1 VLNAINTLGTV
12 LEQNK
17 GEITM
22 LKKIAAL
29 AVLAAFSA
37 SPALA
42 DGCAAKLKALDAKI
56 LGAYTKMKPAQFDR
70 VTAARDRMAEACSA
84 FDGNKASVAEAELN
98 AELAGK
104 PVDMNADK
112 TKGKKMAAKAEKKA
126 AAPAAA
132 APAKK

>member
-1 VLNAINTLGTV
+1 VLNAINNSGTV

-22 LKKIAAL
+22 MKKIAAL

-37 SPALA
+37 TPALA
-42 DGCAAKLKALDAKI
+42 DGCAVKLKALDGKI
-56 LGAYTKMKPAQFDR
+56 LGAYTKMKPAQFER
-70 VTAARDRMAEACSA
+70 VTAARDKMADACAA
-84 FDGNKASVAEAELN
+84 FDGNKAAVAEAELN

-112 TKGKKMAAKAEKKA
+112 TKGKVAAKAEKKA